1 MAELIHHAQRQPH
14 RQNLCVMS
22 EEVRPVVVLV
32 DDDAAFLQAATRWL
46 EKENFVIRTFATAA
60 ACLEGLERTLP
71 DVLCLDIQMPDLDG
85 MEALERVL
93 SVHPDLPVLMLTAE
107 TSVLTVVEAMKRG
120 AYDYLSKPLDRTR
133 LVTAI
138 RNAAER
144 HQLALRLVELERE
157 ARGGTFDGIIGR
169 STAMRGLF
177 RQLDRVARA
186 DISVLIHG
194 ESGTGKEL
202 VAAALHQRSARSK
215 GPFVAINCAA
225 IPESLQESELF
236 GHEKGAFTGA
246 LTRHL
251 GRFEQANGGTLFLDE
266 VGELSLGL
274 QAKLLR
280 VLQERRFHRVGGAAE
295 THSDFRVVAA
305 SHKDLRDEVAA
316 HRFREDL
323 YFRLAVFDLE
333 VPPLRERE
341 GDIPILTA
349 YLLDQAAKQ
358 IERRPPKV
366 HREVMAIFAA
376 YAWPGNVRELQ
387 NAIMRAVVSA
397 EETLQRQ
404 DLPAHLRQIRV
415 DSADPPPPPAPA
427 ATPLLDA
434 TQPVP
439 TLAELERHAI
449 ALAWQQT
456 NGDIAAMQDM
466 LQIGRSTLYRKLKD
480 QGLIA

>member
-349 YLLDQAAKQ
+349 YLLDQRPSRSSGDRRRSTARSWRFLPPTLGRATCGSCRTPSCARLSRRRRRCNARTCQ
-358 IERRPPKV
+358 RICGRFAWTAPIRRRRPRQPP
-366 HREVMAIFAA
+366 RRCWTPRSRCRRSPNWNGTPSR
-376 YAWPGNVRELQ
+376 WPGSRPT
-387 NAIMRAVVSA
+387 A
-397 EETLQRQ
+397 TLRRCRTCCK
-404 DLPAHLRQIRV
+404 LGGPRR
-415 DSADPPPPPAPA
+415 
-427 ATPLLDA
+427 
-434 TQPVP
+434 
-439 TLAELERHAI
+439 I
-449 ALAWQQT
+449 A
-456 NGDIAAMQDM
+456 
-466 LQIGRSTLYRKLKD
+466 S
-480 QGLIA
+480 